1 MKLNWPSVGP
11 IVGATGPYEARVF
24 IRAGEEVLGKDQ
36 RRCFGALRWRGVGD
50 AVWSLPIFNKLSP
63 IFDFSCVFVL
73 QNLVPETPYEY
84 QVGWFFADAELDHV
98 QALASDLQWPAPEP
112 DFELSFTTGPAANSA
127 PRRYIVGSCRYVLRL
142 FGGNFFD
149 DRGDKTFRSVLE
161 QIAGGQSVDALLM
174 IGDQIYADDL
184 KGVAPDRTMDQFL
197 ERYRAVFAQEYIR
210 KLMARVPTY
219 MILDDHEIEDNWPAG
234 ATGSERASKYV
245 CAMHAYQIYQ
255 CSHGPLFKSDGD
267 RIEGTLSHFWYSFRD
282 GCADWF
288 VMDSR
293 TERVL
298 EPGDRRM
305 VSDKQLKALLEW
317 LDDGSGNVKFIVTSV
332 PMFPDMKSDKNDK
345 WDAFPEQRQQILD
358 FIHSKRIRKVV
369 FVSGDVHCS
378 FTSELRLEGD
388 DDFLVHQIVS
398 SSFFWPLPHMRQS
411 SFGFGEAL
419 KGKGN
424 QRYVG
429 ALTSEMHSK
438 DNFARI
444 EVDQTS
450 VVVSFYERKGDAL
463 GSVTLVF

>member
-1 MKLNWPSVGP
+1 
-11 IVGATGPYEARVF
+11 
-24 IRAGEEVLGKDQ
+24 
-36 RRCFGALRWRGVGD
+36 
-50 AVWSLPIFNKLSP
+50 
-63 IFDFSCVFVL
+63 
-73 QNLVPETPYEY
+73 
-84 QVGWFFADAELDHV
+84 
-98 QALASDLQWPAPEP
+98 
-112 DFELSFTTGPAANSA
+112 
-127 PRRYIVGSCRYVLRL
+127 
-142 FGGNFFD
+142 
-149 DRGDKTFRSVLE
+149 
-161 QIAGGQSVDALLM
+161 
-174 IGDQIYADDL
+174 
-184 KGVAPDRTMDQFL
+184 
-197 ERYRAVFAQEYIR
+197 
-210 KLMARVPTY
+210 
-219 MILDDHEIEDNWPAG
+219 
-234 ATGSERASKYV
+234 
-245 CAMHAYQIYQ
+245 
-255 CSHGPLFKSDGD
+255 
-267 RIEGTLSHFWYSFRD
+267 
-282 GCADWF
+282 
-288 VMDSR
+288 
-293 TERVL
+293 
-298 EPGDRRM
+298 
-305 VSDKQLKALLEW
+305 
-317 LDDGSGNVKFIVTSV
+317 VTSV

-358 FIHSKRIRKVV
+358 FIHSNRIRKVV